1 MPSPV
6 FAEKRWRK
14 SEKTAPFAA
23 SPCVIAADPG
33 FGNIIMHLAN
43 AQAYRLGISQK
54 TVGND
59 FCKYLW
65 INSLKLKMDMAWWV
79 QGLIYM
85 KTHLPYLTL
94 IACLTAFS
102 LASAPTRAADT
113 VSAGDKTFVMKAAQG
128 GMTEVQLGQ
137 LAADKATSQD
147 VKDFGSKMVT
157 DHGKANDELKSIAGS
172 KGITLPDKLDAKH
185 QAMVDKMNGLSGA
198 AFDKAYVDAM
208 VGAHKKDNAL
218 FTQEASSGQ
227 DADIKAFAAK
237 TDETVKMHLSM
248 IQDIQSKM
256 K

>member
-1 MPSPV
+1 M
-6 FAEKRWRK
+6 K
-14 SEKTAPFAA
+14 
-23 SPCVIAADPG
+23 
-33 FGNIIMHLAN
+33 
-43 AQAYRLGISQK
+43 
-54 TVGND
+54 
-59 FCKYLW
+59 
-65 INSLKLKMDMAWWV
+65 
-79 QGLIYM
+79 IYF
-85 KTHLPYLTL
+85 PYLPL
-94 IACLTAFS
+94 ITCLTVFS
-102 LASAPTRAADT
+102 LASAPARAADT

-137 LAADKATSQD
+137 LAADKATLRE